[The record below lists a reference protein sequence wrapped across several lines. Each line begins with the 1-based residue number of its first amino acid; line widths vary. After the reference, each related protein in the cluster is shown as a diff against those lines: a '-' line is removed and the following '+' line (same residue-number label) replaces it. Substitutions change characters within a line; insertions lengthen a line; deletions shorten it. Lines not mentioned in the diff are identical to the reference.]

1 MSVTAGPGEPA
12 DADACFA
19 RLVAVLN
26 NGMLPLLISVGER
39 VGLFETMRS
48 LPASTSD
55 QVAAAAGLD

>member
-1 MSVTAGPGEPA
+1 MSVTGGSGESA

-26 NGMLPLLISVGER
+26 SGMLALMISVGER

-48 LPASTSD
+48 
-55 QVAAAAGLD
+55 